1 MITSRFTDKHRQLA
15 SDAGV
20 NAFLTKPYSEDL
32 LLNTMD
38 GLLRS
43 AA

>member
-1 MITSRFTDKHRQLA
+1 LA
-15 SDAGV
+15 TDAGV

-38 GLLRS
+38 GLLT
-43 AA
+43 AAA